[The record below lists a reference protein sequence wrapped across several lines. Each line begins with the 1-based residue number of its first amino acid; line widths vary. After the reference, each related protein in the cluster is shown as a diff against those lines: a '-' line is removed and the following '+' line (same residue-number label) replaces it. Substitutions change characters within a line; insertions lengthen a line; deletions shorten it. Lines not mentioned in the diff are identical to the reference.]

1 MGTENGYAAFGAGD
15 EQNRGQPAGGS
26 PSLAATGMDRIAPAV
41 AGYGPNRLFV
51 QRVSVLAWTVAA
63 TVAISL
69 FLRLPTVVFTLNA
82 LGSPMSI
89 RISETTVIAV
99 FIALLTASGT
109 ERAIRTHP
117 LYSGDSSGREPEL
130 GGHTWLFWGLP
141 AAVSILAVLLAP
153 EARTPLFQAGA
164 ALLSGGLI
172 AIILFNLYASVDQGS
187 AGYRQA
193 RILLNVLSYTAALA
207 LFLLVYQTRTRSLL
221 SGTLIAATSALLAV
235 ELLRDIMPRV
245 NVVLMYAALVAIV
258 LGEAAWAL
266 NYWPLSGASGG
277 LVLLLIFYPFVG
289 LARHALHEGHLS
301 RKLVLEYSAF
311 ALLALVLIVLIG
323 PGL

>member
-1 MGTENGYAAFGAGD
+1 LGTENGYAAFGAGD
-15 EQNRGQPAGGS
+15 EQNTGQPAGGS

-245 NVVLMYAALVAIV
+245 NVVRD
-258 LGEAAWAL
+258 
-266 NYWPLSGASGG
+266 LSGSG
-277 LVLLLIFYPFVG
+277 
-289 LARHALHEGHLS
+289 
-301 RKLVLEYSAF
+301 
-311 ALLALVLIVLIG
+311 
-323 PGL
+323 